1 MRISKQFLLYIPTQ
15 EIGWFDRPENQAGAL
30 TANLATQTSRLKLI
44 SGSQLGTIMEAV
56 VLAVASLVIG
66 FVFSWQLTLLFL
78 AFFPL
83 IVISGM
89 FQVRRMAG
97 KGKTEEDVIM
107 MRVAQEAINNDRTV
121 FTLTLEE
128 HFYQKFRR
136 AMRDDRK

>member
-1 MRISKQFLLYIPTQ
+1 GYFFGVSGERLTKRLRALYFECILRQ

-56 VLAVASLVIG
+56 VLTVVSLVIG

-89 FQVRRMAG
+89 FQ
-97 KGKTEEDVIM
+97 
-107 MRVAQEAINNDRTV
+107 
-121 FTLTLEE
+121 
-128 HFYQKFRR
+128 
-136 AMRDDRK
+136 

>member
-1 MRISKQFLLYIPTQ
+1 

-56 VLAVASLVIG
+56 VLTVVSLVIG

-89 FQVRRMAG
+89 FQ
-97 KGKTEEDVIM
+97 
-107 MRVAQEAINNDRTV
+107 
-121 FTLTLEE
+121 
-128 HFYQKFRR
+128 
-136 AMRDDRK
+136 